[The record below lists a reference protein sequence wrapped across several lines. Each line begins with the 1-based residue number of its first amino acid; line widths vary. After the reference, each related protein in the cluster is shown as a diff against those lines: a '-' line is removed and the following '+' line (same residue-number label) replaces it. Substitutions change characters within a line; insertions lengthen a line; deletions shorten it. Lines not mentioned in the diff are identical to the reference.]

1 MSQSVTLNRRYQF
14 SNDILSQ
21 SETIID
27 DLLFSIAPEGGI
39 SPGVHLFECLITASH
54 LSCVYLQSDQDVAL
68 IVGEGSQAIPFDLL
82 ANSPYIW
89 SETSAN
95 NCIMT
100 YPFNQIEVTN
110 SNGTNATIDFRFL
123 YH

>member
-1 MSQSVTLNRRYQF
+1 MSQSVTLTRRYQF

-21 SETIID
+21 AETITD

-39 SPGVHLFECLITASH
+39 DEGVHLFECMITPAHCS
-54 LSCVYLQSDQDVAL
+54 VIYLQSDSDVAL
-68 IVGEGSQAIPFDLL
+68 IVGEGSQARYFTLL
-82 ANSPYIW
+82 ADSPYVW
-89 SETSAN
+89 SVTSPEA
-95 NCIMT
+95 CILT

-110 SNGTNATIDFRFL
+110 SNDSNATIDFRFL